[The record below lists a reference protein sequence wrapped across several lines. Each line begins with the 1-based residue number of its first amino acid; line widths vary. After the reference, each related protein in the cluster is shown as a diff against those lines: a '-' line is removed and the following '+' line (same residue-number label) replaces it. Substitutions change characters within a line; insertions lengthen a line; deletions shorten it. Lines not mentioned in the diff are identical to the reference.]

1 MEQDRGPS
9 NSLIVCIVYSLLF
22 SNHSQSCSQ
31 VALAFYSLLV
41 RLHVLLL
48 CIVGSM
54 GCRHSAV
61 HYGISPKLLG
71 VCLP

>member
-31 VALAFYSLLV
+31 VALAFYSLCWYGCMFYCCALWEAWGV
-41 RLHVLLL
+41 VIVQ
-48 CIVGSM
+48 CIMGS
-54 GCRHSAV
+54 HLS
-61 HYGISPKLLG
+61 Y
-71 VCLP
+71 